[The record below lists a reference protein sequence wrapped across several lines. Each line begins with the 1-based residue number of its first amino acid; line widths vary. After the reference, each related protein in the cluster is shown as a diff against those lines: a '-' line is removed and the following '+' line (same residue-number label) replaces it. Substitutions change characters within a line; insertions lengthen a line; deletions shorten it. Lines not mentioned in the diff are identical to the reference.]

1 MLRRPRVLALFL
13 VCCAWCVPGADT
25 AAATTT
31 TTEARAEI
39 SRRRGCASEVARRV
53 ALGREAQRAL
63 HANQHP
69 PDCSTAKFLVCRSTF
84 RQAAYLGLGARSL
97 LFGRCLTYALV
108 LGRVALLSMAQ
119 PGVREVHG
127 RLMQPWSSTCK
138 MKHAKEKT
146 SDTVHYNPRSVEEKA
161 MRVKGTDRVPPRFA
175 HAGRAWWQG
184 QEQAYVMR
192 PSELLKA
199 AIAEKKRALGW
210 REGDR
215 VAGMHVRRGDK
226 TKGGD
231 ARKCYEL
238 NLYSINLLR

>member
-1 MLRRPRVLALFL
+1 MLRRPRILALFL
-13 VCCAWCVPGADT
+13 VCCASCVPGAD
-25 AAATTT
+25 AAATTTT

-39 SRRRGCASEVARRV
+39 SRRHTRGCASEVARRV

-192 PSELLKA
+192 PSELLTA

-238 NLYSINLLR
+238 NKPLL